1 MYEELRKLG
10 YQGESPLC
18 IHLVDCSK
26 VKLLRVEQLGCLH
39 IIENC
44 AQQKMIL
51 NTCTL
56 TASRESYNSLLSALQ
71 LNKKGKKKEEW
82 NKAKVPLCLSLA
94 LIMLTLTNCV

>member
-44 AQQKMIL
+44 AQ
-51 NTCTL
+51 
-56 TASRESYNSLLSALQ
+56 
-71 LNKKGKKKEEW
+71 
-82 NKAKVPLCLSLA
+82 
-94 LIMLTLTNCV
+94 